1 MLPANSNNLIYLK
14 LQLSVVLVNNLRMD
28 NFSDIAFFA
37 LIVKQG
43 SMAATAQEL
52 GLTPPAVSKRLALIE
67 KRLGVRLLQRTT
79 RQISLTPEGETYLNQ
94 GAQVLASLEELERSV
109 SGSRNSPKGVI
120 KIGAT
125 LGFGRRYIAP
135 AIAKFSDLYPEVEVQ
150 LTLNDRPINIVE
162 KGLDAVI
169 RFGELPDVRLT
180 ARLLANNHRV
190 LCAAPSYLKKMSAPE
205 NPKDLS
211 KHLCLFIREADESY
225 GTWHFRQGHKAES
238 IKVQG
243 PLTSNDGESVIRWAL
258 EGRGIMVRSIW
269 DAAQYISSG
278 QLKVLLPEWDLP
290 SADVYVVFP
299 TRNNLSAKTRA
310 FVDFLLDEFV
320 AHRKSSA
327 NLW

>member
-1 MLPANSNNLIYLK
+1 
-14 LQLSVVLVNNLRMD
+14 MD
-28 NFSDIAFFA
+28 SFSDIAFFA
-37 LIVKQG
+37 LLVKQG

-79 RQISLTPEGETYLNQ
+79 RQISLTPEGETYLTE
-94 GAQVLASLEELERSV
+94 GAHVLANLEELERSV
-109 SGSRNSPKGVI
+109 SGSRNTPKGVI

-125 LGFGRRYIAP
+125 LGFGRRFIAP

-162 KGLDAVI
+162 KGLDVVI

-190 LCAAPSYLKKMSAPE
+190 LCGAPSYLKRMGEPE

-211 KHLCLFIREADESY
+211 KHQCLFIREADESY
-225 GTWHFRQGHKAES
+225 GTWHFHQGQKTETV
-238 IKVQG
+238 KVQG
-243 PLTSNDGESVIRWAL
+243 PLTSNDGESVIKWAL

-269 DAAQYISSG
+269 DTEQYIKNS
-278 QLKVLLPEWDLP
+278 QLKVILSDWDLP
-290 SADVYVVFP
+290 GADIYAVFP

-310 FVDFLLDEFV
+310 FVDFLLDEF
-320 AHRKSSA
+320 ASHRNNTKIS
-327 NLW
+327 W

>member
-1 MLPANSNNLIYLK
+1 
-14 LQLSVVLVNNLRMD
+14 MD
-28 NFSDIAFFA
+28 SFSDIAFFA
-37 LIVKQG
+37 LLVKQG
-43 SMAATAQEL
+43 SMATTAQEL
-52 GLTPPAVSKRLALIE
+52 GLTPPAVSKRLAAIE

-94 GAQVLASLEELERSV
+94 GAQVLASLEELEHSV
-109 SGSRNSPKGVI
+109 SGSRSSPKGVI

-162 KGLDAVI
+162 KGLDVVI

-190 LCAAPSYLKKMSAPE
+190 LCAAPSYLKKMGAPE
-205 NPKDLS
+205 TPKDLS
-211 KHLCLFIREADESY
+211 KHQCLFIREADESY
-225 GTWHFRQGHKAES
+225 GTWHFHQGQKAET
-238 IKVQG
+238 IKVHG
-243 PLTSNDGESVIRWAL
+243 PLTSNDGESVIKWAL

-269 DAAQYISSG
+269 DAAQYLSSG
-278 QLKVLLPEWDLP
+278 QLMEILPDWDLP
-290 SADVYVVFP
+290 SADIYAVFP

-310 FVDFLLDEFV
+310 FVDFLVDEF
-320 AHRKSSA
+320 AIHRKASKIC
-327 NLW
+327 W